1 MSVIRIT
8 WVVLSGTARIYLV
21 CLLAYAAYTTVF
33 LARALLRLRHPR
45 NDEALVNISRRL
57 RTVRQANA
65 LVFLLFEVDLTIDM
79 IAMIRTIG
87 FMSVSLS
94 AATIGAFGP
103 LVTFALFCLL
113 VFTFLHVFQWIV
125 TAKL

>member
-1 MSVIRIT
+1 MSTIATT
-8 WVVLSGTARIYLV
+8 WVVLTVTARLYLA

-45 NDEALVNISRRL
+45 NDEALVEIARKL
-57 RTVRQANA
+57 ETVRQANA
-65 LVFLLFEVDLTIDM
+65 LLFLLFGVDLTIEM

-87 FMSVSLS
+87 FMSMSLS
-94 AATIGAFGP
+94 AATISVFGP
-103 LVTFALFCLL
+103 LVTFALLCLV
-113 VFTFLHVFQWIV
+113 VFTFLHLLQWIV